1 MRLRVL
7 EACLSFVVLVG
18 LVWQV
23 ADNWGDFA
31 ASLSQLLPWLLVV
44 VAADLLPVPIWGSV
58 ELMMSFPVLL
68 ASALVF
74 PPYIAGC
81 ISFVGTLDLRE
92 FRGEISP
99 LRDLYN
105 RSNVTISVVVASWI
119 FHGFGI
125 SALDWPEVLAVTF
138 VALVADMVVNFS
150 LVFLGAHLLT
160 GLSAKRLWTNVYGG
174 SRPEV
179 FLGGYACF
187 GLLAVLMATVYT
199 TAGNAGLVAFAI
211 PLLISRQMFT
221 HWKSLGEA
229 NRAIASKERALTAVS
244 SRIADERRD
253 ERLALAAGIHDE
265 VLPPLYK
272 VHLMS
277 QVVKHDLASG
287 RLLDLE
293 SDVPDLIHAVESADS
308 SLRDMVRGLRRSTIG
323 RAGLGE
329 TLRLLVNE
337 VEATTRARVET
348 IIRPVGGSPLI
359 HLLVYH
365 LAREAMSNAVRH
377 AKATTIVL
385 VLDQDVDSIRLRI
398 TDDGLGFDMLGV
410 DSSSH
415 FGLQLM
421 RERVELAG
429 GILLVDSHPGEGTT
443 VLARLPIKEKE
454 PGP

>member
-1 MRLRVL
+1 MLRAPCGIDGDRL
-7 EACLSFVVLVG
+7 
-18 LVWQV
+18 
-23 ADNWGDFA
+23 
-31 ASLSQLLPWLLVV
+31 
-44 VAADLLPVPIWGSV
+44 
-58 ELMMSFPVLL
+58 
-68 ASALVF
+68 
-74 PPYIAGC
+74 
-81 ISFVGTLDLRE
+81 LDCGQR
-92 FRGEISP
+92 
-99 LRDLYN
+99 
-105 RSNVTISVVVASWI
+105 W
-119 FHGFGI
+119 
-125 SALDWPEVLAVTF
+125 
-138 VALVADMVVNFS
+138 
-150 LVFLGAHLLT
+150 
-160 GLSAKRLWTNVYGG
+160 
-174 SRPEV
+174 
-179 FLGGYACF
+179 
-187 GLLAVLMATVYT
+187 
-199 TAGNAGLVAFAI
+199 LVAFAI

-221 HWKSLGEA
+221 HWKRLGEA

-272 VHLMS
+272 VHLMG

-293 SDVPDLIHAVESADS
+293 SDVPDLIQAVESADS

-337 VEATTRARVET
+337 VETTTRARVET
-348 IIRPVGGSPLI
+348 VIRPVGGSPLI
-359 HLLVYH
+359 HLLVYQ

-377 AKATTIVL
+377 ANATTIVL
-385 VLDQDVDSIRLRI
+385 VLDEDVDSIRLRI